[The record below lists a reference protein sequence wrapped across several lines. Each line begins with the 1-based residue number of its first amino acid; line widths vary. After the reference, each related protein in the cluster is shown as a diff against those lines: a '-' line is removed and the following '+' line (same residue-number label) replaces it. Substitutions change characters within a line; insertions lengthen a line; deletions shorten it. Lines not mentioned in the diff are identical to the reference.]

1 LHLGALI
8 LPDMKTL
15 PTLNELHLLSIR
27 GVDVFSNQFK
37 IDLLGEKPIKCDSKS
52 RDDYTKEL
60 DLYSDKEYMFEDT
73 LDEFVKQAGGLTTVK
88 QEYRQTVFDLAKL
101 NSNKKEDMPKRIS
114 EYVRLIHALGFNMK

>member
-1 LHLGALI
+1 
-8 LPDMKTL
+8 MKTL

-37 IDLLGEKPIKCDSKS
+37 VDSIGEKPVKSDSKS

-60 DLYSDKEYMFEDT
+60 DLYADKEYMFEDT
-73 LDEFVKQAGGLTTVK
+73 IDEFVKQVGGLTTIK
-88 QEYRQTVFDLAKL
+88 QEYRQTVFDLAKS
-101 NSNKKEDMPKRIS
+101 NSNNKEVMPKKIS

>member
-1 LHLGALI
+1 
-8 LPDMKTL
+8 MKTL

-37 IDLLGEKPIKCDSKS
+37 IDLLGERPIKCDSKS